1 MCVRVCNTRKCTDIG
16 TILTIIFGSDRTRQI
31 LARKWTRARSDGN
44 FPFIEYLARECCH
57 VFIAKIIAREG
68 NSISHGQ
75 RGFYFSMFAW
85 KFFFFSWVIK
95 IEEWLDSFFFLIS
108 IVFSFFFF
116 FWDNFRV
123 IIDCYKLN
131 IRVFVHYNLLM

>member
-1 MCVRVCNTRKCTDIG
+1 MCVRVCNARKCTDIG

-68 NSISHGQ
+68 NSISRGQ

-85 KFFFFSWVIK
+85 KFFFFRELLKLKSSSIV
-95 IEEWLDSFFFLIS
+95 FFLIS
-108 IVFSFFFF
+108 IVFSFFF

>member
-1 MCVRVCNTRKCTDIG
+1 MYVRVCNARKCTDIG

-31 LARKWTRARSDGN
+31 LARKWTRTRSDGN

-75 RGFYFSMFAW
+75 RGFYFSMFVW
-85 KFFFFSWVIK
+85 KFFFSWVIK

-108 IVFSFFFF
+108 IVFSFFF
-116 FWDNFRV
+116 WDNFRV

>member
-1 MCVRVCNTRKCTDIG
+1 MYVRVCNARKCTDIG

-68 NSISHGQ
+68 NSISRGQ

-85 KFFFFSWVIK
+85 KFFFFRELLKLKSG
-95 IEEWLDSFFFLIS
+95 S
-108 IVFSFFFF
+108 IVFFF
-116 FWDNFRV
+116 
-123 IIDCYKLN
+123 
-131 IRVFVHYNLLM
+131 

>member
-1 MCVRVCNTRKCTDIG
+1 MYGYRYNFNHNFRKRPDSPDTG
-16 TILTIIFGSDRTRQI
+16 T
-31 LARKWTRARSDGN
+31 RKWTRARSDGN
-44 FPFIEYLARECCH
+44 FSFIEYFVRECCH

-68 NSISHGQ
+68 NLISRGQ

-95 IEEWLDSFFFLIS
+95 IKVARWFFFFLIFM
-108 IVFSFFFF
+108 VF

-123 IIDCYKLN
+123 IIDCYELN
-131 IRVFVHYNLLM
+131 MRFFYILRFIGVKVWFAY